1 MTAGLLRSRTESLL
15 TVDKVQMKL
24 QSDTIRRE
32 METAMAVG
40 GLSKTYGSG
49 SDVVRAVDDVSF
61 EIEAGS
67 VVGLLGPNGAGKT
80 TLIKS
85 ILGLLG
91 PTAGTVYIH
100 GIDVH
105 ADATRAYRYV
115 SAMLE
120 GARNVY
126 WRLTPRENVR
136 FFASL
141 QGIDPRE
148 RREAHTELLES
159 LGLTTDEPVHDLSR
173 GMKQKTA
180 LACTL
185 ARETPVVILDEPTK
199 DLDVEASY
207 SLRQR
212 VRRLAKEEG
221 RTVVLSSHDMDII
234 REVCDRI
241 IVMSDG
247 YIAADNTVDELV
259 TVLRTQAYRVRLR
272 GTFSS
277 TTRVRLEQSHGIER
291 WDETADGVR
300 FEVTINGSQEF
311 YDLIDSLQAAD
322 ATIASVSAVEP
333 GLEDLFLR
341 LTDRE
346 GVPA

>member
-1 MTAGLLRSRTESLL
+1 MTVGFLRSRTKSLV
-15 TVDKVQMKL
+15 TVIRGRMKL
-24 QSDTIRRE
+24 RSDTIQRQT
-32 METAMAVG
+32 ETAMAVG

-49 SDVVRAVDDVSF
+49 MGAVYAVDDVSF

-67 VVGLLGPNGAGKT
+67 IVGLLGPNGAGKT

-100 GIDVH
+100 GVDVH
-105 ADATRAYRYV
+105 ADATRAYEYV

-120 GARNVY
+120 GARNIY

-148 RREAHTELLES
+148 RREEHTELLES
-159 LGLTTDEPVHDLSR
+159 IGIAVNEPVHDLSR

-185 ARETPVVILDEPTK
+185 ARETPVVILDEPTQG
-199 DLDVEASY
+199 LDVEASY

-212 VRRLAKEEG
+212 VRRLAEEEG
-221 RTVVLSSHDMDII
+221 RTVVLSSHNMDTVQ
-234 REVCDRI
+234 EVCDRI
-241 IVMSDG
+241 IVMNDG
-247 YIAADNTVDELV
+247 YVVADNTVEELV
-259 TVLRTQAYRVRLR
+259 TALRTQAYRVMLR
-272 GTFSS
+272 GDISS
-277 TTRVRLEQSHGIER
+277 PIRDSLERSHGIER
-291 WDETADGVR
+291 WDGTADGVR
-300 FEVTINGSQEF
+300 FEVTIDGSKEF
-311 YDLIDSLQAAD
+311 YDLINSLQSAD
-322 ATIASVSAVEP
+322 AEIASVSAVEP
-333 GLEDLFLR
+333 DLEDLFLR

>member
-1 MTAGLLRSRTESLL
+1 MTVGFLRPHAKSMV
-15 TVDKVQMKL
+15 TVIKGQMKL
-24 QSDTIRRE
+24 RRDTIRRE

-40 GLSKTYGSG
+40 ELSKTYGSG
-49 SDVVRAVDDVSF
+49 AGTVRAVDDVSF

-100 GIDVH
+100 GVNVH
-105 ADATRAYRYV
+105 ADATRAYRHV

-148 RREAHTELLES
+148 RREEHTALLES
-159 LGLTTDEPVHDLSR
+159 IGIATDEPVHDLSR
-173 GMKQKTA
+173 GMKRKTA

-185 ARETPVVILDEPTK
+185 ARETPVVILDEPTQ

-212 VRRLAKEEG
+212 VRRLAEEEG
-221 RTVVLSSHDMDII
+221 RTVVLSSHDMDIVQ
-234 REVCDRI
+234 EVCDRV

-247 YIAADNTVDELV
+247 RIVADNAVDELV
-259 TVLRTQAYRVRLR
+259 TALRTQAYRVVLR
-272 GTFSS
+272 GGLSS
-277 TTRVRLEQSHGIER
+277 ATRTRLERSHGVER

-300 FEVTINGSQEF
+300 FEVTIDGSQEF
-311 YDLIDSLQAAD
+311 YSLIDDLQSAD
-322 ATIASVSAVEP
+322 AEIAAVSAVEP
-333 GLEDLFLR
+333 DLEDLFLR
-341 LTDRE
+341 LTDW

>member
-1 MTAGLLRSRTESLL
+1 MKLRSE
-15 TVDKVQMKL
+15 TV
-24 QSDTIRRE
+24 RRK
-32 METAMAVG
+32 METTMAVE

-49 SDVVRAVDDVSF
+49 TDAVRAVDDVSF

-91 PTAGTVYIH
+91 PTAGTVHIH
-100 GIDVH
+100 GVDVH
-105 ADATRAYRYV
+105 ADTTQAYRYV

-148 RREAHTELLES
+148 CREEHTELLES
-159 LGLTTDEPVHDLSR
+159 IGIATDEPVRDLSQ

-185 ARETPVVILDEPTK
+185 ARETPVVILDEPTQ

-212 VRRLAKEEG
+212 VRRLAREG
-221 RTVVLSSHDMDII
+221 RTVVLSSHNMDTIQ
-234 REVCDRI
+234 EVCDRI
-241 IVMSDG
+241 IVMSNG
-247 YIAADNTVDELV
+247 HIVADNAVDELI
-259 TVLRTQAYRVRLR
+259 TALRIQAYRVLLR
-272 GTFSS
+272 SGLSS
-277 TTRVRLEQSHGIER
+277 ATRARLERSHGVER
-291 WDETADGVR
+291 WDETDDGVR
-300 FEVTINGSQEF
+300 FEVTVDGSQDF
-311 YDLIDSLQAAD
+311 YDLIDDLQSVD
-322 ATIASVSAVEP
+322 AEIATVSAVEP
-333 GLEDLFLR
+333 DLEDLFLR

>member
-1 MTAGLLRSRTESLL
+1 MTAGFLRSRAKSLI
-15 TVDKVQMKL
+15 TVVKGRMKL
-24 QSDTIRRE
+24 RSDTIRRE

-49 SDVVRAVDDVSF
+49 TDAVCAVDDVSF

-100 GIDVH
+100 GVDVH
-105 ADATRAYRYV
+105 ADATQAYRYV

-148 RREAHTELLES
+148 RREEHTELLES
-159 LGLTTDEPVHDLSR
+159 IGIATDEPVHDLSR

-185 ARETPVVILDEPTK
+185 ARETPVVILDEPTQ

-212 VRRLAKEEG
+212 IRRLAKEEG
-221 RTVVLSSHDMDII
+221 RTVVLSSHNMDTIQ
-234 REVCDRI
+234 EVCDRI
-241 IVMSDG
+241 IVMSEG
-247 YIAADNTVDELV
+247 HIVADNAVDELV
-259 TVLRTQAYRVRLR
+259 TALRTQAYRVMLR
-272 GTFSS
+272 GDLSS
-277 TTRVRLEQSHGIER
+277 TTRAKLERLHGVER

-300 FEVTINGSQEF
+300 FEVTVDGSQDF
-311 YDLIDSLQAAD
+311 YALIDDLQSVDAEIAA
-322 ATIASVSAVEP
+322 VSAVEP
-333 GLEDLFLR
+333 DLEDLFLQ
-341 LTDRE
+341 LTDR